1 LAISTLGWRCHFC
14 LWDSGRHAE
23 SEGSMIYTRI
33 SYNVVFL
40 IPTIA
45 VSVVD
50 EFWIEA
56 AWLGFAIGLK
66 EKT

>member
-1 LAISTLGWRCHFC
+1 
-14 LWDSGRHAE
+14 
-23 SEGSMIYTRI
+23 MIYTRI

-66 EKT
+66 EKP

>member
-1 LAISTLGWRCHFC
+1 
-14 LWDSGRHAE
+14 
-23 SEGSMIYTRI
+23 MIYTRI

-45 VSVVD
+45 VSVVGD
-50 EFWIEA
+50 LWVEV

-66 EKT
+66 EKE